1 MSCTL
6 VKHIYRLGSPRTCF
20 TVRNISSSSSVNQTA
35 PGAKTTSGEPSH
47 DIPSGLNFTV
57 TDEQQE
63 YLDLAEQFTKNEIM
77 PNAAH
82 YDLTGE
88 YPWPIL
94 RKAHETGLM
103 NLHIPEEYGGMGLG
117 TLDGCMITE
126 KMAYGCTG
134 IMTAIEANGLG
145 SMPVMIAGNHEQKKK
160 YLTRLVEEPLMCA
173 YGVTEPGAGSDVS
186 GVKTKAEK
194 KGDDWVINGQKM
206 WITNGGVA
214 NFYFVLA
221 RTNPDPKCPSSKAFT
236 GFIVDGDTP
245 GLTPGRKEKNM
256 GQRASDTRG
265 ITFED
270 VVVPKENVLIG
281 EGAGFK
287 VAMGAFDKTRPPVAS
302 GAVGIAQRC
311 LDEATK
317 YATERKAFGVPIINH
332 QAVAFML
339 ADMAIGAEAARLCYL
354 KSAWQADRGIR
365 NTYMAS
371 IAKCLGGD
379 VCNKSA
385 TDAVQIFG
393 GNGFNTEYPV
403 EKLMRDAKIYQIY
416 EGTAQI
422 QRIIIS
428 REWLGIAKQKLGL

>member
-1 MSCTL
+1 M
-6 VKHIYRLGSPRTCF
+6 LGRTTSLRHAAKALSGRAATITTQGGPNKNAEALAGMNF
-20 TVRNISSSSSVNQTA
+20 DISS
-35 PGAKTTSGEPSH
+35 
-47 DIPSGLNFTV
+47 D
-57 TDEQQE
+57 QQE
-63 YLDLAEQFTKNEIM
+63 LLDLAEKFTADEII

-82 YDLTGE
+82 YDKTGE
-88 YPWPIL
+88 YPWPVI
-94 RKAHETGLM
+94 RKAHEVGLM
-103 NLHIPEEYGGMGLG
+103 NLHISEEYGGMGLG
-117 TLDGCMITE
+117 TLDGCLVTE

-134 IMTAIEANGLG
+134 IMTALEANGLG
-145 SMPVMIAGNHEQKKK
+145 SMPIMIAGNHEQKKK
-160 YLTRLVEEPLMCA
+160 YLTRLIEEPLMCA
-173 YGVTEPGAGSDVS
+173 YGVTEPGAGSDVA
-186 GVKTKAEK
+186 GLKTKAVK
-194 KGDDWVINGQKM
+194 NADGNWVINGQKM

-221 RTNPDPKCPSSKAFT
+221 RTNPDPKCPASKAFT
-236 GFIVDGDTP
+236 GFIVDADTP
-245 GLTPGRKEKNM
+245 GVTPGRKEQNM

-270 VVVPKENVLIG
+270 VVVPAENVLIG

-287 VAMGAFDKTRPPVAS
+287 VAMGAFDKTRPPVAA
-302 GAVGIAQRC
+302 GAVGIAQRA

-332 QAVAFML
+332 QAVSFML
-339 ADMAIGAEAARLCYL
+339 ADMAIGVESSRLCYM
-354 KSAWQADRGIR
+354 KSGWQADHGMR

-371 IAKCLGGD
+371 IAKCLAGD
-379 VCNKSA
+379 VANKAA

-422 QRIIIS
+422 QRVIIG
-428 REWLGIAKQKLGL
+428 REWMSIAKDRFGW